1 MLPKI
6 GPELAQNYYVRMRIL
21 HFFSRGPAAQ
31 QCETGT
37 GKQETRTTE
46 ADTDHNTVFPIFSKK
61 KKKTAQLRNPQSEK
75 S

>member
-1 MLPKI
+1 MFEC
-6 GPELAQNYYVRMRIL
+6 GSFTSFQVDQQQ
-21 HFFSRGPAAQ
+21 Q

-46 ADTDHNTVFPIFSKK
+46 ADTDDNIVLPIFS
-61 KKKTAQLRNPQSEK
+61 KKTAQLRNPQNEK